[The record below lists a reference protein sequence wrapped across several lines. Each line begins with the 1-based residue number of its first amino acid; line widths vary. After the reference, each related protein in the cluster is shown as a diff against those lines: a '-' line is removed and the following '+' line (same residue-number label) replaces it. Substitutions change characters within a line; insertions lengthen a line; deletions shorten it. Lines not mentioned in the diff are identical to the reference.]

1 MPDSESTEPRDGHSD
16 NLDTQV
22 IPLRAI
28 ASNAAEC
35 ERCAVNLRDTLAG
48 YRGIEVAHISEE
60 GDSLVLHYDP
70 SVASLDTVE
79 GVVRDEGMRLDVR
92 YKHELFQVEGL
103 HSPEAAG
110 LLERDLRALEGV
122 LWAEVNYGS
131 ATLKIE
137 YDSALVDETA
147 IVALA
152 RRSGDE
158 LVPVGGGS
166 LKLKVA
172 GMDCPD
178 CAVHLRDAIRRI
190 EGVSFAD
197 VDFATGTVTVA
208 PQGGRDVMGEVRQA
222 VSEAGYSVAE
232 HGAEGPR
239 GLREIAREEW
249 PLLAT
254 GALLLAGLVLHL
266 AGAATVSDGVFILAA
281 AVGSFRIVRSGITT
295 LINARA
301 LSIDFL
307 MTIAVAGA
315 IVIGQYDEGATV
327 VFLFA
332 LGEALEGYTMDRA
345 RNAIRRLLDL
355 TPRQAVRLRNGLEE
369 RVSAADLAAGDTI
382 LIGPGESLPVD
393 GSILSGQSQLDEA
406 TVTGESVPVA
416 KGPGDTVFAGTVN
429 GSQALRVRVDQP
441 ASDSTV
447 ARIVR
452 MVEEAQSRRAPSQ
465 RLVERF
471 ARYYTPVVVVLAV
484 LVATVPP
491 LADLGTFREWLYRSL
506 VLLVISCPC
515 ALVISTPVAVVSAIA
530 RAARRGVVV
539 KGGAYLEELGQVRL
553 LAIDKTGTLTAGRP
567 AVVSVLPLDDM
578 SEDELLDVA
587 ASIEAR
593 SNHPLAAAV
602 VREAVRRG
610 IRPSLTVTELDE
622 TAGKGV
628 RARVGDD
635 DYCAGSTDF
644 VLTQCVV
651 GVAER
656 ASLDAQE
663 AQGQTAIAVARGG
676 RLLGSIGLQDSLRPE
691 AKDAMVRLRQM
702 GLRLVMLTGD
712 NPRTAAAIAR
722 QAGID
727 DFRAGLRP
735 EDKRAAIEQ
744 LKAQHRTVAM
754 AGDGIN
760 DSPALAASSVGIA
773 MGAAGSSAALETAD
787 VVLMADDLSK
797 LPGAVGLAIST
808 RRTIVANVAFAVAVK
823 GLFLALAVA
832 GVATLWMAVF
842 ADVGASLIV
851 ILNGM
856 RLLRARV

>member
-1 MPDSESTEPRDGHSD
+1 MPDTAGDQPRDDHHDGLH
-16 NLDTQV
+16 TQV

-28 ASNAAEC
+28 ATNAAEC

-48 YRGIEVAHISEE
+48 YRGIEVAHINDE
-60 GDSLVLHYDP
+60 GDTLVLHYDP
-70 SVASLDTVE
+70 SVASLGTVE
-79 GVVRDEGMRLDVR
+79 DVVRDEGMRLDVR
-92 YKHELFQVEGL
+92 YKHALFQVEGL
-103 HSPEAAG
+103 HNAEAAMT
-110 LLERDLRALEGV
+110 LEKALSALEGV

-137 YDSALVDETA
+137 YDSALIDEPA

-152 RRSGDE
+152 RRSGQE
-158 LVPVGGGS
+158 LIPVGGGS
-166 LKLKVA
+166 LKLRVT

-178 CAVHLRDAIRRI
+178 CAVHLRDAIRHI
-190 EGVSFAD
+190 DGIAFAD

-208 PQGGRDVMGEVRQA
+208 PRDGRDVLGEVKQA

-232 HGAEGPR
+232 PEAEGPE
-239 GLREIAREEW
+239 GWPAMLREEW
-249 PLLAT
+249 PLAAT
-254 GALLLAGLVLHL
+254 GLLILVGGLLSL
-266 AGAATVSDGVFILAA
+266 AGAGLAA
-281 AVGSFRIVRSGITT
+281 DVVFVLAAIVGSFRIVRSGLST
-295 LINARA
+295 LVKARA

-307 MTIAVAGA
+307 MTIAVVGA
-315 IVIGQYDEGATV
+315 IAIGEYSEGATV

-355 TPRQAVRLRNGLEE
+355 TPRQAIRLREGLEE
-369 RVSAADLAAGDTI
+369 RVAAAALAPGDTI

-393 GSILSGQSQLDEA
+393 GTIISGQSQLDEA
-406 TVTGESVPVA
+406 TVTGESIPVA

-447 ARIVR
+447 AHIVR

-471 ARYYTPVVVVLAV
+471 ARYYTPAVVVLAAAIAV
-484 LVATVPP
+484 LPP
-491 LADLGTFREWLYRSL
+491 LVGVGTFREWLYRSL

-553 LAIDKTGTLTAGRP
+553 LAVDKTGTLTAGRP
-567 AVVSVLPLDDM
+567 AVVSVLPLNGL
-578 SEDELLDVA
+578 SENELLDVA

-610 IRPSLTVTELDE
+610 IRPSLTVSELDE
-622 TAGKGV
+622 SAGKGV
-628 RARVGDD
+628 RARVDGEEF
-635 DYCAGSTDF
+635 CAGSTDF
-644 VLTQCVV
+644 VLKQCVSDQ
-651 GVAER
+651 GQR
-656 ASLDAQE
+656 AALESLE
-663 AQGQTAIAVARGG
+663 GQGQTAIAVSRDGH
-676 RLLGSIGLQDSLRPE
+676 LLGCIGLQDSLRPE
-691 AKDAMVRLRQM
+691 AVAAMERLRRQN
-702 GLRLVMLTGD
+702 LRLVMLTGD
-712 NPRTAAAIAR
+712 NERTAAAIAR

-727 DFRAGLRP
+727 DFRANLRP
-735 EDKRAAIEQ
+735 EDKRAAITQ
-744 LKAQHRTVAM
+744 LRAEHRSVAM
-754 AGDGIN
+754 VGDGIN
-760 DSPALAASSVGIA
+760 DAPALAASSVGIA

-808 RRTIVANVAFAVAVK
+808 RRTIVANVTLAIAIK

-832 GVATLWMAVF
+832 GIATLWMAVF

-856 RLLRARV
+856 RLLRAKL